1 MSEHESI
8 SAAQERESEELCIQV
23 NVNFNGDDDYIEI
36 PADGEWHL
44 IGYYDGNVVFDSIEV
59 YNRALS
65 EDEIRDAFCGDS
77 PVFGNYAD
85 RVLSKEELEI
95 IHRLL
100 NDHSEIKS
108 WEIKNNILYLEIE
121 ENENEDS

>member
-1 MSEHESI
+1 MNEEENI

-23 NVNFNGDDDYIEI
+23 NVNFNGNNDYIEI

-44 IGYYDGNVVFDSIEV
+44 IGYYDGNVVFDSVEV

-65 EDEIRDAFCGDS
+65 EDEIRDAFSGDF

-85 RVLSKEELEI
+85 RVLSKEETEI
-95 IHRLL
+95 IYRLL
-100 NDHSEIKS
+100 SDHSEIKS
-108 WEIKNNILYLEIE
+108 WQIKNNILYLEVDE
-121 ENENEDS
+121 EE

>member
-1 MSEHESI
+1 MNEEENI

-23 NVNFNGDDDYIEI
+23 NVNFNGNNDYIEI

-44 IGYYDGNVVFDSIEV
+44 IGYYDGNVVFDSVEV

-65 EDEIRDAFCGDS
+65 EDEIRDAFSGDF

-85 RVLSKEELEI
+85 RVLSKEETEI
-95 IHRLL
+95 IYRLL
-100 NDHSEIKS
+100 SDHSEIKS
-108 WEIKNNILYLEIE
+108 WQIKNNILYLEIDE
-121 ENENEDS
+121 ET

>member
-1 MSEHESI
+1 MSEHENI

-44 IGYYDGNVVFDSIEV
+44 TGYYDGNVEFDSVEV

-65 EDEIRDAFCGDS
+65 EDEIRDAFSGDF

-85 RVLSKEELEI
+85 RVLSKEEVESI
-95 IHRLL
+95 FRLL
-100 NDHSEIKS
+100 NDHPEIKS
-108 WEIKNNILYLEIE
+108 WQIRNNILYLEVDE
-121 ENENEDS
+121 GE

>member
-1 MSEHESI
+1 MNEQENV

-23 NVNFNGDDDYIEI
+23 NVNFNDNNDYIEI

-44 IGYYDGNVVFDSIEV
+44 IGCYDENVVFDSIEV

-65 EDEIRDAFCGDS
+65 EDEIRDAFSDAFS
-77 PVFGNYAD
+77 IFGNYAD

-95 IHRLL
+95 IHKLL
-100 NDHSEIKS
+100 TDHPEIKS
-108 WEIKNNILYLEIE
+108 WQIKNNILYLEIDE
-121 ENENEDS
+121 ET

>member
-1 MSEHESI
+1 MNEEQNASIVQGERQSEGLNFQVCI
-8 SAAQERESEELCIQV
+8 SLNDI
-23 NVNFNGDDDYIEI
+23 DDYIEI

-44 IGYYDGNVVFDSIEV
+44 ISCCNGNVVYDNIEV
-59 YNRALS
+59 HNRVLS
-65 EDEIRDAFCGDS
+65 EDEINSAFR
-77 PVFGNYAD
+77 VFGNYAD

-108 WEIKNNILYLEIE
+108 WQIRNNILYLEVE
-121 ENENEDS
+121 EEI

>member
-1 MSEHESI
+1 MNEEENI

-23 NVNFNGDDDYIEI
+23 NVNFNGNNDYIEI

-44 IGYYDGNVVFDSIEV
+44 IGYYDGNVVFDSVEV

-65 EDEIRDAFCGDS
+65 EDEIRDAFSGDF

-85 RVLSKEELEI
+85 RVLSKEETEI
-95 IHRLL
+95 IYRLL
-100 NDHSEIKS
+100 SDHSEIKS
-108 WEIKNNILYLEIE
+108 WQIKNNILYLEIE
-121 ENENEDS
+121 EEI

>member
-1 MSEHESI
+1 MNEEENI

-23 NVNFNGDDDYIEI
+23 NVNFNGNNDYIEI

-44 IGYYDGNVVFDSIEV
+44 IGCYDENVVFDSIEV

-65 EDEIRDAFCGDS
+65 EDEIRDAFSDAFS
-77 PVFGNYAD
+77 IFGNYAD

-95 IHRLL
+95 IHKLL
-100 NDHSEIKS
+100 TDHPEIKS
-108 WEIKNNILYLEIE
+108 WQIKNNILYLEIDE
-121 ENENEDS
+121 ET